1 MRRARGTGDRRGG
14 RDRGGIGS
22 KAGEEKLTSQQ
33 TRGLKNKPNSES
45 WRRQKLLQIHEALS
59 QDPVDVELLRKAAQ
73 SRGGLLSDQVRRK
86 VWPRLLGLSPY
97 DLPPHPGRS
106 LLQDHRDYHQVQMD
120 VERSLAHFP
129 RGMRPEQRAVLQ
141 EQLVAV
147 ILAVLSSRP
156 ELHYYQGYHE
166 VALALLLVL
175 GPRAA
180 AALLDQLSMHHLRDF
195 MDPTMDN
202 TWHILNYLLPLL
214 ARESPQLHSFMERAE
229 VGTVFALSWLLTWFG
244 HVLPEPTHVL
254 RLMDFFLAS
263 HPLMPVYVAAAV
275 VLYREPEVLACPCD
289 MPSLHQLLSR
299 LPQPLPT
306 ESLLAQ
312 ALNLFTRH
320 PHSQLAQETA
330 MRTHSSL
337 SIEGSFTAL
346 RAASAHQRP
355 DWVLQKQRQQPG
367 CQKASGSQAGPSTL
381 VKAAVWG
388 LSATL
393 GAAALAVTQ
402 TALGWGPEVLWKI
415 F

>member
-1 MRRARGTGDRRGG
+1 MRRVRGTGDRRGG
-14 RDRGGIGS
+14 RDRGGSGA
-22 KAGEEKLTSQQ
+22 KAGEGKVTSQQ
-33 TRGLKNKPNSES
+33 ARGLKSKPSTES

-59 QDPVDVELLRKAAQ
+59 QDPVDVELLRLAAQ

-106 LLQDHRDYHQVQMD
+106 LLRDHRDYHQVQMD

-275 VLYREPEVLACPCD
+275 VLHREPEVLAGPCD

-312 ALNLFTRH
+312 ALNLFSRH
-320 PHSQLAQETA
+320 PHSQVAQEVA
-330 MRTHSSL
+330 VRNHSSL
-337 SIEGSFTAL
+337 SIEDSFTAL
-346 RAASAHQRP
+346 QAASAHQRP
-355 DWVLQKQRQQPG
+355 DRVLQKQRQQPG
-367 CQKASGSQAGPSTL
+367 FPKPSENQSGPSTL

>member
-14 RDRGGIGS
+14 RDRGGTGA
-22 KAGEEKLTSQQ
+22 KAAEEKLTAQQ

-97 DLPPHPGRS
+97 DLPRHPGRS
-106 LLQDHRDYHQVQMD
+106 SLQDHRDYHQVQMD

-263 HPLMPVYVAAAV
+263 HPLMPIYVTAAV
-275 VLYREPEVLACPCD
+275 VLHREPEVLACPCD

-320 PHSQLAQETA
+320 PHSQLAQETS

-393 GAAALAVTQ
+393 GAAALAITQ